1 MTFSIIIPVLNEA
14 AVIRDCLSPL
24 QALRGRGHEV
34 IVVDGGSHDD
44 TVTLARGLADH
55 VLISERSG
63 RAVQMNRGAARAAGD
78 VFLFLHADTRLPPDA
93 DRLLARHGVDANA
106 WGRFDVILSGR
117 RPLLRV
123 VEKAMN
129 LRSRLTGIA
138 TGDQAMFAGRAL
150 FREAGGFPDIALMED
165 ISFSAVLRR
174 RRRPLCLRQTV
185 VTSSRRW
192 EEQGI
197 VHTILKMWRLR
208 LLYFLGAAPSDLA
221 RQYHGT

>member
-1 MTFSIIIPVLNEA
+1 M
-14 AVIRDCLSPL
+14 IRDCLA
-24 QALRGRGHEV
+24 ALHGLRTRGHEV
-34 IVVDGGSHDD
+34 IVVDGGSRDD
-44 TVTLARGLADH
+44 TVALARGLADH
-55 VLISERSG
+55 VLISEQPG
-63 RAVQMNRGAARAAGD
+63 RAVQMNRGAMQACGD
-78 VFLFLHADTRLPPDA
+78 VFLFLHADTLLPEDA
-93 DRLLARHGVDANA
+93 DRLLEEYGVDAKA
-106 WGRFDVILSGR
+106 WGRFDVTLSGR

-123 VEKAMN
+123 VETAMN
-129 LRSRLTGIA
+129 LRSRLTGIV
-138 TGDQAMFAGRAL
+138 TGDQAMFVGREL

-165 ISFSAVLRR
+165 ISCSAALRR

-208 LLYFLGAAPSDLA
+208 LLYFLGAAPSELA